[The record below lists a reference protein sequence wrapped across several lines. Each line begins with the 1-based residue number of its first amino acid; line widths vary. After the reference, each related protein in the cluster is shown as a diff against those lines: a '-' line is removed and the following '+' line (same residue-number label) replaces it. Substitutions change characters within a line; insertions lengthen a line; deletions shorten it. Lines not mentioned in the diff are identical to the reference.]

1 MGDSIRSYSRREL
14 LASGAALFVSSC
26 AVRSADEPEYDLLLQ
41 GGHVID
47 AKNGLS
53 AVRDVAIHEGKV
65 AAVAEHIDPARGF
78 KVLDCEGL
86 YVTPGLI
93 DLHVHAFAGT
103 NERGSYAGDNSLY
116 PDGYT
121 FRAGVT
127 TVVDAGCAGW
137 RNFDI
142 FRQTVI
148 ERSRTRVLALAN
160 IVGHGMRGGGFEQ
173 DLTDM
178 QAGPT
183 ADLAKSHREF
193 IVGIKTAHYS
203 GPEWQ
208 PVEEAVKAGDAAGI
222 PVMVDFGANLPER
235 PLEILLTEKLRPGDI
250 YTHCFSGNRRE
261 LLPDGKPNP
270 GLFEGRNRGVY
281 FDVGHGGGSFKWSV
295 AARCLEAG
303 FPPDS
308 ISTDLHIGSMN
319 AGMQDQLVTM
329 SKFLALGESLEDVVA
344 QSTWNPAR
352 EIQREELGHL
362 TVDAVADLSVFSM
375 TRGDFGFVDSFGG
388 LQRGDRKLVCEM
400 TFKEGL
406 LAWDLNG
413 RTRED
418 WRNLPL
424 DYGKQGSSRWDGI
437 LNLPRR

>member
-1 MGDSIRSYSRREL
+1 MTDPTRSYSRREL
-14 LASGAALFVSSC
+14 LASGGSLFFSSC
-26 AVRSADEPEYDLLLQ
+26 AVRSADEPEYDLLLN
-41 GGHVID
+41 GSHVID

-53 AVRDVAIHEGKV
+53 VVRDIAIHEGRV
-65 AAVAEHIDPARGF
+65 AAVANSIDASKGF
-78 KVLDCEGL
+78 KVVDCRGL

-93 DLHVHAFAGT
+93 DLHVHVFAGT

-121 FRAGVT
+121 FRSGVT

-137 RNFDI
+137 RNFDR
-142 FRQTVI
+142 FRETVI
-148 ERSRTRVLALAN
+148 ERAKTRVLALVN
-160 IVGHGMRGGGFEQ
+160 IVGHGMRGGSFEQ
-173 DLTDM
+173 DLADM

-183 ADLAKSHREF
+183 ADLAKSHREH

-222 PVMVDFGANLPER
+222 PVMVDFGRSLPER
-235 PLEILLTEKLRPGDI
+235 PLEMLLTEKLRPGDI

-261 LLPDGKPNP
+261 LLPDGTPNP

-281 FDVGHGGGSFKWSV
+281 FDVGHGGGSFNWSV
-295 AARCLEAG
+295 AANCLEAG

-308 ISTDLHIGSMN
+308 ISTDLHISSMN
-319 AGMQDQLVTM
+319 AGMQDQLLTM

-352 EIQREELGHL
+352 EIKREELGHL
-362 TVDAVADLSVFSM
+362 TVGAAADIAVLSM
-375 TRGDFGFVDSFGG
+375 ARGDFGFVDSFGA
-388 LQRGDRKLVCEM
+388 LQKGDRKLVCEM
-400 TFKEGL
+400 TFKDGL

-424 DYGKQGSSRWDGI
+424 DYGRQGSPRWDGI
-437 LNLPRR
+437 LNMP